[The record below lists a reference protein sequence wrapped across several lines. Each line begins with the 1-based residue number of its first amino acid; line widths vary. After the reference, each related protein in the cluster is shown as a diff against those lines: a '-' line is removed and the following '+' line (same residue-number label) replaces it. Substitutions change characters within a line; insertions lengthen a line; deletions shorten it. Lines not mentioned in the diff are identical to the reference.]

1 LGAFGELGNTNVITT
16 AELHR
21 LAEKEGLRFDQVEKD
36 YVILWLL
43 SGLAHSG
50 AKEHNWVF
58 KGGTCLRH
66 CYYKGYR
73 FSEDIDFS
81 CRPGGDNLEA
91 SLRLLDK
98 AGAWVLQESG
108 IQLSGREPVTVPG
121 DFQIEI
127 PMEYNRGGARRQRLP
142 QVKVHL
148 TFDEPVLDKAIV
160 HSVKSGYS
168 DLSAFRMTAYSKRE
182 ILAEKLRSL
191 LQQQR
196 KWPRPRDLYDLW
208 YILCKSGER
217 FTWKEL
223 KPLFEEKCR
232 IRAVRPNIASLT
244 SKTLRDWNENAWLN
258 RLRPMLKDV
267 PEFDRVWKEWVHTF
281 HELVKETQ

>member
-1 LGAFGELGNTNVITT
+1 VITT

-21 LAEKEGLRFDQVEKD
+21 VAEKEGLRFDQVEKD

-43 SGLAHSG
+43 AGLAHFG
-50 AKEHNWVF
+50 VKKHGWVF

-81 CRPGGDNLEA
+81 CRPGGDNLET
-91 SLRLLDK
+91 SLTLLEK
-98 AGAWVLQESG
+98 TAAWILQESG
-108 IQLSGREPVTVPG
+108 IHLAGREPVTVPG

-127 PMEYNRGGARRQRLP
+127 PMEYSRGGSRRRGLP
-142 QVKVHL
+142 QVKLHL
-148 TFDEPVLDKAIV
+148 TFDEPILDKAITC
-160 HSVKSGYS
+160 SIKSGYS
-168 DLSAFRMTAYSKRE
+168 DLPAFKFTAYSKKE

-191 LQQQR
+191 LQQQK

-208 YILCKSGER
+208 YILCKSRER

-232 IRAVRPNIASLT
+232 IRAVPPVIASLT
-244 SKTLRDWNENAWLN
+244 SDTLREWNKNAWLN
-258 RLRPMLKDV
+258 RLGPMLKDV
-267 PEFDRVWKEWVHTF
+267 PDFDRVWKEWVKTF
-281 HELVKETQ
+281 QGLVRDTK

>member
-1 LGAFGELGNTNVITT
+1 MITT
-16 AELHR
+16 VELHR
-21 LAEKEGLRFDQVEKD
+21 VAEKERLRFDQVEKD

-50 AKEHNWVF
+50 VKEHGWVF

-66 CYYKGYR
+66 CYFKGYR

-81 CRPGGDNLEA
+81 CRPERDSLEA
-91 SLRLLDK
+91 SIRRLEK
-98 AGAWVLQESG
+98 ARTWVLRESG
-108 IQLSGREPVTVPG
+108 INLSGRESMTVSG

-148 TFDEPVLDKAIV
+148 TFDEPILDKTVV
-160 HSVKSGYS
+160 HSVKSSYS
-168 DLSAFRMTAYSKRE
+168 DLSAFRITAYSKKE

-191 LQQQR
+191 LQQQK

-232 IRAVRPNIASLT
+232 LRAVPPVIESLT
-244 SKTLRDWNENAWLN
+244 SDTLREWNEKAWLN
-258 RLRPMLKDV
+258 RLGPMLKDL
-267 PEFDRVWKEWVHTF
+267 PDFDRVWKEWVKTF
-281 HELVKETQ
+281 HKLVKGTI

>member
-1 LGAFGELGNTNVITT
+1 MITK

-21 LAEKEGLRFDQVEKD
+21 VAEKEGLRFDQVEKD

-50 AKEHNWVF
+50 AKEHGWIF

-81 CRPGGDNLEA
+81 CRPGEGNMDA
-91 SLRLLDK
+91 SLHLLDK
-98 AGAWVLQESG
+98 VAAWVLRESG
-108 IQLSGREPVTVPG
+108 IRLSGQAPVTAPG

-127 PMEYNRGGARRQRLP
+127 PVEYDRGGTRRQGLP

-148 TFDEPVLDKAIV
+148 TFDEPVLDEAV
-160 HSVKSGYS
+160 ARSVASGYS
-168 DLSAFRMTAYSKRE
+168 DLSAFSITTYSKKE

-191 LQQQR
+191 LQQQK

-208 YILCKSGER
+208 YILCESGER
-217 FTWKEL
+217 FSWKEL
-223 KPLFEEKCR
+223 KPLFDEKCR
-232 IRAVRPNIASLT
+232 VRGVQPDIAGLT
-244 SKTLRDWNENAWLN
+244 SDTLREWNEKAWRD
-258 RLRPMLKDV
+258 RLWPMLKDV
-267 PEFDRVWKEWVHTF
+267 PDFDRVWKEWVKTF
-281 HELVKETQ
+281 YELVDDTQ

>member
-1 LGAFGELGNTNVITT
+1 MITK

-21 LAEKEGLRFDQVEKD
+21 VAEKEGLRFDQVEKD

-50 AKEHNWVF
+50 AKEHGWIF

-81 CRPGGDNLEA
+81 CRPGEDNLDA
-91 SLRLLDK
+91 SLHLLDK
-98 AGAWVLQESG
+98 VAAWVLRESG
-108 IQLSGREPVTVPG
+108 IRLSGRAPVTAPG

-127 PMEYNRGGARRQRLP
+127 PVEYDRGGTRRQGLP

-148 TFDEPVLDKAIV
+148 TFDEPVLDEAV
-160 HSVKSGYS
+160 ARSVASGYS
-168 DLSAFRMTAYSKRE
+168 DLSGFSITTYSKKE

-191 LQQQR
+191 LQQQK

-208 YILCKSGER
+208 YILCESGER
-217 FTWKEL
+217 FSWKEL
-223 KPLFEEKCR
+223 KPLFDEKCR
-232 IRAVRPNIASLT
+232 VRGVQPDIAGLT
-244 SKTLRDWNENAWLN
+244 SDTLREWNEKAWRD
-258 RLRPMLKDV
+258 RLWPMLKDV
-267 PEFDRVWKEWVHTF
+267 PDFDRVWKEWVKTF
-281 HELVKETQ
+281 YELVDDTQ

>member
-1 LGAFGELGNTNVITT
+1 MITT
-16 AELHR
+16 VQLHR
-21 LAEKEGLRFDQVEKD
+21 MAEKDGLRFDQAEKD

-50 AKEHNWVF
+50 AKEHGWVF

-81 CRPGGDNLEA
+81 CSSGADNLEA
-91 SLRLLDK
+91 SLRLLDTVT
-98 AGAWVLQESG
+98 AWVLQESG
-108 IQLSGREPVTVPG
+108 VRLSMREPLTVLG

-127 PMEYNRGGARRQRLP
+127 PIEYNRGGARRKSLP

-148 TFDEPVLDKAIV
+148 TSDEPVLDKAV
-160 HSVKSGYS
+160 DCLVTPGYS
-168 DLSAFRMTAYSKRE
+168 DLSPFGITAYSKKE

-191 LQQQR
+191 LQQQK

-208 YILCKSGER
+208 YILCKSEER
-217 FTWKEL
+217 LLWKEL
-223 KPLFEEKCR
+223 KPLFDEKCR
-232 IRAVRPNIASLT
+232 VRGVQPDINGLT
-244 SKTLRDWNENAWLN
+244 SDTLREWNENAWRD
-258 RLRPMLKDV
+258 RLGPMLQDV
-267 PEFDRVWKEWVHTF
+267 PNFDRVWKEWVQTF
-281 HELVKETQ
+281 HILVKGE